1 MRGVASIIKKREDAD
16 QSADF
21 LHNPIRDALYPF
33 KHFGIQID
41 FDEDPFMCFRLLCSE
56 PLCFRAILLLT
67 SASNDLVSRQ
77 PLSRTTYRH
86 LRRVLPLL
94 NLRLSEEDAYK
105 NDIAIY
111 VVSILASI
119 AVLFGDYNAA
129 QTHAMGLSRI
139 LRLRGGSEAVNENP
153 VIQFSMD
160 R

>member
-1 MRGVASIIKKREDAD
+1 
-16 QSADF
+16 
-21 LHNPIRDALYPF
+21 
-33 KHFGIQID
+33 
-41 FDEDPFMCFRLLCSE
+41 MCFRLLCSE

-94 NLRLSEEDAYK
+94 NHRLSDRDAYK
-105 NDIAIY
+105 NDITLY

-119 AVLFGDYNAA
+119 AVLFGDYRAA
-129 QTHAMGLSRI
+129 QTHAMGISRI
-139 LRLRGGSEAVNENP
+139 LRLRGGSEAVNDNP